1 MTAEFI
7 YVAWWSFYLQFEI
20 VDALIH
26 ASCFGQT
33 PSNGITLTTQHTFDG
48 NHIYLSMPG
57 WTALLVG
64 AIIDAQIL
72 LLFAAILDVAVKKRI
87 DNFDTI
93 K

>member
-7 YVAWWSFYLQFEI
+7 YVSWWLFYLQFQI
-20 VDALIH
+20 VDALVY

-33 PSNGITLTTQHTFDG
+33 PQSGIVLTTQYIFDR

-57 WTALLVG
+57 WIALLVG